1 MSPLYYHKSFMVDL
15 KEKAEHLTRSS
26 LHNAP
31 SFQIIVVQFLV
42 TLIML
47 LKTLSTVALSV
58 KDIGKIIQNRDS
70 NKAHTHDDIII
81 RIPGVFP
88 SELKK
93 TNIVPVQ
100 KKIDQQNIKN
110 YRPAVYLLPICDK
123 IFEKIIFNEMFRF
136 LSLIIL
142 FHQ

>member
-1 MSPLYYHKSFMVDL
+1 MLHGRFERESWTLNSFFS
-15 KEKAEHLTRSS
+15 TQCS
-26 LHNAP
+26 LVSDNSCSIP
-31 SFQIIVVQFLV
+31 SYINYATENFIYSRTFSQRYRQ
-42 TLIML
+42 
-47 LKTLSTVALSV
+47 
-58 KDIGKIIQNRDS
+58 IIQNRDS

-100 KKIDQQNIKN
+100 KKIDKQNIKN